1 MKGRVRVTKH
11 RPEIDTDELRLP
23 AATFDKAVRK
33 VLQASPEALPERKTA
48 TRTKA
53 KLAKKRAK

>member
-1 MKGRVRVTKH
+1 MTKH